1 MFIATAYLNDRKT
14 ITEDSDHLGFEY
26 PEYFTLMF
34 KKHYGFTPSEF
45 LKK

>member
-1 MFIATAYLNDRKT
+1 MFIATAYRNDGKT
-14 ITEDSDHLGFEY
+14 ITEASDLLSFEY